1 MARDSGADQVNAP
14 TLLEVL
20 DKFETAGDDERV
32 TVGQILDEIGDRS
45 LAAILLVP
53 ALITAS
59 PISGIPGVPT
69 LTGIAVGLIV
79 VQMLMGRHTLWVP
92 QVFARQG
99 VSRSK
104 MGKAVQFLRKPV
116 GWLDAMMKPRLCWLA
131 VRPCNYLALL
141 LILAIA
147 VTTPVMEFLPFA
159 ISIAAIAIGFFAA
172 GMLLRDGLMILVGYA
187 VVGLSIHTAMRFA

>member
-1 MARDSGADQVNAP
+1 MARDSGADQANAP

-20 DKFETAGDDERV
+20 DKLETAGDDERV
-32 TVGQILDEIGDRS
+32 TVGQILDEIGERS

-104 MGKAVQFLRKPV
+104 MGKAVQFLPSK
-116 GWLDAMMKPRLCWLA
+116 L
-131 VRPCNYLALL
+131 
-141 LILAIA
+141 
-147 VTTPVMEFLPFA
+147 
-159 ISIAAIAIGFFAA
+159 
-172 GMLLRDGLMILVGYA
+172 
-187 VVGLSIHTAMRFA
+187 